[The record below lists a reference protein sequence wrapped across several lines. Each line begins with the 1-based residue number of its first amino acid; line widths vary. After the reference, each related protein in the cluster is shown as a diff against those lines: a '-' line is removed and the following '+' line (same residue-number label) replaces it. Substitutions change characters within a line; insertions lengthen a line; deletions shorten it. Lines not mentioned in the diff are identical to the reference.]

1 MYRRVSATTIGPA
14 SPADTDDIEFDPS
27 GGAADERVN
36 DEEII
41 RGAAGNRSTR
51 DGNYVSYKSH
61 YYCRVANDDDEDE
74 YLM

>member
-1 MYRRVSATTIGPA
+1 MYRRVSATTIGA
-14 SPADTDDIEFDPS
+14 GSPADTEDIEFDPH
-27 GGAADERVN
+27 GAADPRVTN
-36 DEEII
+36 EDII
-41 RGAAGNRSTR
+41 RGTTGNRSTR

>member
-14 SPADTDDIEFDPS
+14 SPADDDIEFDPN
-27 GGAADERVN
+27 GGIAEGRVN
-36 DEEII
+36 GEEII